1 MTKRISWAELVPDG
15 YQAVLG
21 LEKYS
26 SSKVEPTV
34 LKLVKVRASMTNGC
48 AYCIDMHTEQ
58 ALKRGETAR
67 RLTGLAAWYESSLYD
82 ERERA
87 ALGLTDAVTTLGEHG
102 VPDDVWDDA
111 VKHWGEEGTADLLLA
126 IATINVWNRMM
137 VACRVSV

>member
-21 LEKYS
+21 LEKYTS
-26 SSKVEPTV
+26 AKVDPTV
-34 LKLVKVRASMTNGC
+34 LKLVKIRASMTNGC

-67 RLTGLAAWYESSLYD
+67 RLTGLAAWYESTFYD

-87 ALGLTDAVTTLGEHG
+87 ALALTDAVTTLGEHG

-137 VACRVSV
+137 VACRVPA